1 LSSYATLTDLVT
13 YGLPATALA
22 NVPTAT
28 QTANINDASDV
39 VDTYLR
45 GRYSLPLIAWGTE
58 ITQAVCKIAAY
69 QILSVRGYN
78 PASQADVNI
87 RDRYLD
93 TISWLG
99 QVQRQAAHP
108 NVTPQPNQTPNYNQP
123 FVISSS
129 VIDVATGAT
138 APNRRW

>member
-1 LSSYATLTDLVT
+1 MSSYATLTDLVT